1 MWRPAFRFFSSLQL
15 ALVLLAVLIVAC
27 AIATWCEKQL
37 NADVARAYVYGAA
50 WFHAW
55 LALLCLNLSCAALAR
70 YPWKRRH
77 YGFVLTH
84 FGIILILI
92 GGWLDLRWGVEG
104 MLELHRGAPPTDL
117 LEFPG
122 RQEVLVKLPPNEEPA
137 RTPFRIDVLAR
148 HPEQVFDAATPAPE
162 VHVSVLATDYVTAV
176 VQDVVAAEKGVP
188 ALRWSLRSE
197 MADPSG
203 TWMLLNDAY
212 LFGPVRISLTRGQP
226 PQAKPEDGKPVL
238 TFYLGEDGRLRYY
251 SFTRSAGLK
260 QGEIQVG
267 KAMPLGWM
275 GGAEFVV
282 DRLVPEGKPRMAW
295 RPVNSEEGMGE
306 NIRGLRCRVRLR
318 EASEE
323 VWLGPG
329 PDTAA
334 PDWQSLELGG
344 RAVALA
350 FTTQTAHLPFKVEL
364 LEFRA
369 PYHEGTENFMAFES
383 KLRFNQD
390 PSTTRVILMNEPA
403 DFPDTWWGPWLG
415 TSYKLSQ
422 ANHHMPGDPDYSG
435 VGVMLDPG
443 WLPKWLGSLL
453 LCVGLFVVF
462 YLRPSGQLFT
472 DLMAK
477 AQEAPD
483 SGASPAVARRETA
496 P

>member
-15 ALVLLAVLIVAC
+15 ALVLLAVLIIAC

-122 RQEVLVKLPPNEEPA
+122 RQEVLVKLPPNEEPS
-137 RTPFRIDVLAR
+137 RTPFRMNQLAR
-148 HPEQVFDAATPAPE
+148 HPEQAFDAATPAPDL
-162 VHVSVLATDYVTAV
+162 HVSVLAMDHVTAV

-188 ALRWSLRSE
+188 ALRWSLQSE
-197 MADPSG
+197 MVGQSG
-203 TWMLLNDAY
+203 TWMLLNEVY
-212 LFGPVRISLTRGQP
+212 SFGPARISFVRGQP
-226 PQAKPEDGKPVL
+226 PETKPQGGPPML
-238 TFYLGEDGRLRYY
+238 SFYLGEDGRLRYY
-251 SFTRSAGLK
+251 SFSTRAGLK
-260 QGEIQVG
+260 QGEVQVG

-295 RPVNSEEGMGE
+295 RPVHSEEGMGE
-306 NIRGLRCRVRLR
+306 YMPGLRCRVRLR
-318 EASEE
+318 EASQE
-323 VWLGPG
+323 VWLGPSA
-329 PDTAA
+329 DTAA
-334 PDWQSLELGG
+334 PDWQNLELGG

-350 FTTQTAHLPFKVEL
+350 VTTQTAHLPFKVEL

-390 PSTTRVILMNEPA
+390 PSTTRVISMNEPA

-462 YLRPSGQLFT
+462 YLRPSGPV
-472 DLMAK
+472 K

-483 SGASPAVARRETA
+483 SGASPAVARKETA